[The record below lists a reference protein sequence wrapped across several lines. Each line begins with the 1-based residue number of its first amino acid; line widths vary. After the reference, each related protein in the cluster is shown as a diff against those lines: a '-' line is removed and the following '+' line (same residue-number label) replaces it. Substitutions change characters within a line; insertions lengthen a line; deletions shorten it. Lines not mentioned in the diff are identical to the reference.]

1 MSLFKKLIG
10 SLGILCAFGC
20 SNNNDEQER
29 KDLLKWLDFHI
40 AQISQQIE
48 SDIKKEKKGFYPHS
62 GKTSYSSKGFIE
74 YELKEKTGQRLEI
87 SERSL
92 LTLNDIKQTESF
104 KQLALKVQTLS
115 LQLEI
120 IEKNIDG
127 DEVESYEELDE
138 YIDDIERYFVIT
150 VSGWLPEVQ

>member
-1 MSLFKKLIG
+1 MTFLKKLMG
-10 SLGILCAFGC
+10 SLSILCAFGC
-20 SNNNDEQER
+20 SNSNDEQER

-48 SDIKKEKKGFYPHS
+48 SDIQKEKKGFYPHS
-62 GKTSYSSKGFIE
+62 GKTVYSSKGCIE

-87 SERSL
+87 SQRSL

-104 KQLALKVQTLS
+104 RQLALKVQTLS

-120 IEKNIDG
+120 TEKNIDG

-150 VSGWLPEVQ
+150 VSGWLPEGQ

>member
-1 MSLFKKLIG
+1 MSFIKKLIG
-10 SLGILCAFGC
+10 SLSILCAFGC

-48 SDIKKEKKGFYPHS
+48 SDINKEKKGFYPHS
-62 GKTSYSSKGFIE
+62 GKTEYSSKGYIE

-87 SERSL
+87 SQRSL
-92 LTLNDIKQTESF
+92 LTLNDIKHTESF
-104 KQLALKVQTLS
+104 KQLALKVQTLN

-120 IEKNIDG
+120 TEKNIDG

-150 VSGWLPEVQ
+150 VSGWLPEGQ

>member
-1 MSLFKKLIG
+1 MTFLKKLMG
-10 SLGILCAFGC
+10 SLSILCAFGC
-20 SNNNDEQER
+20 SNSNDEQER

-48 SDIKKEKKGFYPHS
+48 SDIQKEKKGFYPHS
-62 GKTSYSSKGFIE
+62 GKTVYSSKGCIE

-87 SERSL
+87 SQRSL

-104 KQLALKVQTLS
+104 RQLALKVQTLS

-120 IEKNIDG
+120 TEKNIDG

-150 VSGWLPEVQ
+150 VSGWLPEG

>member
-1 MSLFKKLIG
+1 MTFIKKLMG
-10 SLGILCAFGC
+10 SLSILCAFGC
-20 SNNNDEQER
+20 SNTNDEQER

-62 GKTSYSSKGFIE
+62 GKTGYASKGYIE
-74 YELKEKTGQRLEI
+74 YELKEKTGKRLEI

-92 LTLNDIKQTESF
+92 LTLNDIKYTESF
-104 KQLALKVQTLS
+104 KQLALKVQTLNF
-115 LQLEI
+115 QLEI
-120 IEKNIDG
+120 TEKNIDG

>member
-1 MSLFKKLIG
+1 MSFIKKLMG
-10 SLGILCAFGC
+10 SLSILCAFGC

-48 SDIKKEKKGFYPHS
+48 SDINKEKKGFYPHS
-62 GKTSYSSKGFIE
+62 GKTGYSSKGYIE
-74 YELKEKTGQRLEI
+74 YELKEKTGQRLLV

-104 KQLALKVQTLS
+104 KQLALKLQTLN

-120 IEKNIDG
+120 TEKNIDG
-127 DEVESYEELDE
+127 DEVESFEELDE
-138 YIDDIERYFVIT
+138 YIDDIERYFIIT
-150 VSGWLPEVQ
+150 ISGWLSEAQ

>member
-1 MSLFKKLIG
+1 MNFIKKLMG
-10 SLGILCAFGC
+10 SLSILCAFSC
-20 SNNNDEQER
+20 SNSNDEQER

-62 GKTSYSSKGFIE
+62 GKTGYSSKGVIE

-87 SERSL
+87 SQHSL
-92 LTLNDIKQTESF
+92 LTLNDIKHTESF
-104 KQLALKVQTLS
+104 ELLALQVQTLN
-115 LQLEI
+115 LQLDI
-120 IEKNIDG
+120 TEKNIDG

>member
-1 MSLFKKLIG
+1 MSFIKKLMG
-10 SLGILCAFGC
+10 SLSILCAFGC
-20 SNNNDEQER
+20 SNSNDEQER

-48 SDIKKEKKGFYPHS
+48 SDIAKEKKGFYPHS

-74 YELKEKTGQRLEI
+74 YELQEKTGQRLEI
-87 SERSL
+87 SQRSL
-92 LTLNDIKQTESF
+92 MTLNDIKNTDAYQQLVF
-104 KQLALKVQTLS
+104 KINKLS

-120 IEKNIDG
+120 NEINIDG
-127 DEVESYEELDE
+127 DEVESYVELDE

-150 VSGWLPEVQ
+150 ISGWQPEIQ